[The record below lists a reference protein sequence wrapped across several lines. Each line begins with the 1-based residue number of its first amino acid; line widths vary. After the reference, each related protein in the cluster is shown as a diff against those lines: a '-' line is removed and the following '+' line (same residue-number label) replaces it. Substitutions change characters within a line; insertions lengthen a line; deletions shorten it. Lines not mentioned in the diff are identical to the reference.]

1 MVHQACPNRT
11 VVRRPLMWQ
20 GRDYRTPPKQPVSC
34 PRRGLCS
41 GAKASWLLRA
51 ILMISTL
58 GRTSNQGCLLPRRAH
73 ALNGAGQQT
82 TARRHRGLLPAV
94 SEPVVLVAGASTH
107 SCSHQQALYAAVS
120 ATHPVQ
126 STGKGHRVGGRS
138 VSDRR
143 PESLA
148 GATCP
153 RRGQPLSSA
162 GPWATIHHRALTGKK
177 PFGFFPP
184 CDPSKPRGWGC
195 HPCRLRCPPTR
206 AASVASFCW

>member
-1 MVHQACPNRT
+1 MTLTCLPSSPSESLGFAK
-11 VVRRPLMWQ
+11 PLAPL
-20 GRDYRTPPKQPVSC
+20 GAVSSWF
-34 PRRGLCS
+34 PAPAELPA
-41 GAKASWLLRA
+41 GAA
-51 ILMISTL
+51 
-58 GRTSNQGCLLPRRAH
+58 LLPRRAH

-138 VSDRR
+138 ESDRR

-148 GATCP
+148 GASCP
-153 RRGQPLSSA
+153 RRGQPLPSA
-162 GPWATIHHRALTGKK
+162 GPWATIHHRARSRDFYFRKR
-177 PFGFFPP
+177 
-184 CDPSKPRGWGC
+184 S
-195 HPCRLRCPPTR
+195 LRSISQAT
-206 AASVASFCW
+206 

>member
-1 MVHQACPNRT
+1 MAL
-11 VVRRPLMWQ
+11 RPPGSVELVPL
-20 GRDYRTPPKQPVSC
+20 GVPAPAELPA
-34 PRRGLCS
+34 
-41 GAKASWLLRA
+41 GAA
-51 ILMISTL
+51 
-58 GRTSNQGCLLPRRAH
+58 LLPRRAH

-82 TARRHRGLLPAV
+82 TARRHRGLLQAV

-148 GATCP
+148 GASCP
-153 RRGQPLSSA
+153 RRGQPLPSA
-162 GPWATIHHRALTGKK
+162 GPWATIHHRARSRD
-177 PFGFFPP
+177 FFFRK
-184 CDPSKPRGWGC
+184 SNGASIL
-195 HPCRLRCPPTR
+195 LRKMSPLIPKAHIWKSPTPG
-206 AASVASFCW
+206 ALHAHTP

>member
-73 ALNGAGQQT
+73 ALDGAGQQT
-82 TARRHRGLLPAV
+82 TARRHRGLLPAG
-94 SEPVVLVAGASTH
+94 SLRLVLMAQASTP
-107 SCSHQQALYAAVS
+107 SCLPQQSLCSAVG

-126 STGKGHRVGGRS
+126 STGKGRRAESRS
-138 VSDRR
+138 VSDPG
-143 PESLA
+143 PEYPA
-148 GATCP
+148 AEPCP
-153 RRGQPLSSA
+153 RRGRPVPSA
-162 GPWATIHHRALTGKK
+162 GPGATIRHRVLTGK
-177 PFGFFPP
+177 
-184 CDPSKPRGWGC
+184 R
-195 HPCRLRCPPTR
+195 
-206 AASVASFCW
+206 SFLLLCA